1 MFPIFF
7 SVSSKD
13 IEFAERVWEKFPD
26 DWVYLYSKT
35 GEAGVHMWEEISR
48 QELPHS
54 KLLVIFWSSNFPTAQ
69 GCVREIIQARDLLS
83 QGHLKAVV
91 IRLDDYPI
99 TWKADLG
106 DEVKPVFD
114 ALKPMLDFRTSQPH
128 VSAQQAIHLLQRVS
142 EPILKSDHPRLLRP
156 DLHQTMRETI
166 KKERFAYYPAM
177 WVSGFDGVGRETIVR
192 ELNHN
197 FAPNGRAV
205 VIEVNESSL
214 PRQILLRIES
224 EAFGA
229 SIERLRQ
236 LSASQISDGPKEVA
250 AAIDSVFAAGNYL
263 ILRHA
268 RIVEDSVDL
277 PLWLDDVINAL
288 PSATR
293 PKVFVIS
300 RMPLLAER
308 RNRCRESLVAQR
320 VPTVDEH
327 QLTEFCYQLLGY
339 FDKNPGRWSDPEIEK
354 IVSASGGNIGFL
366 VSIVRSSAAIDDF
379 DHIDQLVAADR
390 MNMVA
395 SVTAYVRWA
404 FAQLREFEDEQRTL
418 LLLND
423 ISPCDIA
430 DIERMVAPTRD
441 ILRVLG
447 KLLELGLVEREGEGL
462 FRLTPMLSN
471 RLSRDLVRPELLAW
485 LRNALVEFV
494 KNPLEFE
501 TGGHEFVRIESRIQ
515 AALMAEPGDLPSSVM
530 AFVSAAHWFQAGVRL
545 YHARRREPAYRILRR
560 AYLKRSEFDGASR
573 AELARY
579 FCLSAT
585 RNRKYKEAE
594 ECIKLLDS
602 AFQTKGMASF
612 LRADMLEYKREFGQA
627 IIEYKNSIE
636 LNKGKT
642 DRLERT
648 YRPLIRCILASF
660 RPDYEMAERYA
671 LESLR
676 LRRTIFSL
684 MALARIYLHWK
695 HLGLKHQRDVPHDIE
710 SLYSNAVSEL
720 EADPGV
726 GSAHFEL
733 RSEEAEFS
741 RDFIGAVDY
750 MDAAISADPRF
761 ELRSERWRLMAK
773 SKLPALA
780 EQVLVEL
787 DAAKHNTAFRSN
799 WVPFLPTL
807 AETYA
812 FALKAAGR
820 PLGSLNTFATEL
832 SGDEIGPLIARVNKT
847 S

>member
-1 MFPIFF
+1 
-7 SVSSKD
+7 
-13 IEFAERVWEKFPD
+13 
-26 DWVYLYSKT
+26 
-35 GEAGVHMWEEISR
+35 MWEEISR

-54 KLLVIFWSSNFPTAQ
+54 KLLVIFWSRNFPTAQ
-69 GCVREIIQARDLLS
+69 GCIREIIQARDLLF

-106 DEVKPVFD
+106 EEVKPVFE

-128 VSAQQAIHLLQRVS
+128 VSALQAIHLLQRIS

-156 DLHQTMRETI
+156 DLHQIMRETM
-166 KKERFAYYPAM
+166 KKDRFLNYPAM

-192 ELNHN
+192 ELSHN

-205 VIEVNESSL
+205 VIEINEASL
-214 PRQILLRIES
+214 PGQILLRIES

-229 SIERLRQ
+229 SVERLRR
-236 LSASQISDGPKEVA
+236 LSVSQATIGPKEVA
-250 AAIDSVFAAGNYL
+250 AAIESVFAAGNYL

-277 PLWLDDVINAL
+277 PVWLDDVIKAL

-293 PKVFVIS
+293 PKAFIIS

-320 VPTVDEH
+320 VPTVDVH
-327 QLTEFCYQLLGY
+327 QLTDFCYQLLGH
-339 FDKNPGRWSDPEIEK
+339 FDRNPGRWSDLEIEK
-354 IVSASGGNIGFL
+354 IVNASGGNIGFL
-366 VSIVRSSAAIDDF
+366 VSIVRSSSAIDDF
-379 DHIDQLVAADR
+379 DHIDQLVSSDKQS
-390 MNMVA
+390 MVA

-404 FAQLREFEDEQRTL
+404 FAQLRDFEDEQRTL

-430 DIERMVAPTRD
+430 DIEKMVTPKRD

-447 KLLELGLVEREGEGL
+447 KLLELGLVEREGDGI
-462 FRLTPMLSN
+462 FRLTPMLSK
-471 RLSRDLVRPELLAW
+471 RLSRDLVRPELLTW
-485 LRNALVEFV
+485 LRSALVEFV

-501 TGGHEFVRIESRIQ
+501 TDGHEFVRIESRIQ
-515 AALMAEPGDLPSSVM
+515 AALMGESGDLPSSVM
-530 AFVSAAHWFQAGVRL
+530 EFVSAAHWFNAGVRL
-545 YHARRREPAYRILRR
+545 YHARRREPAYRILRKAYMKR
-560 AYLKRSEFDGASR
+560 AEFQGASR

-594 ECIKLLDS
+594 ECISLLDN

-627 IIEYKNSIE
+627 IIEYQKSID

-671 LESLR
+671 LDSLR
-676 LRRTIFSL
+676 IRRTIFSL
-684 MALARIYLHWK
+684 LALARVYLHWK
-695 HLGLKHQRDVPHDIE
+695 HLGLKHQRDVPSNIE
-710 SLYSNAVSEL
+710 ARYSNAVAEL

-741 RDFIGAVDY
+741 RDFMGAVEY

-761 ELRSERWRLMAK
+761 ELRAERWRLMAK
-773 SKLPALA
+773 SKSPALTD
-780 EQVLVEL
+780 QVLAEL

-799 WVPFLPTL
+799 WVPFLPSL

-812 FALKAAGR
+812 LALKAAGR
-820 PLGSLNTFATEL
+820 TFGSLNTFATEL
-832 SGDEIGPLIARVNKT
+832 SGDELGPLIARVNRM